1 MALNEKEL
9 ARLERQYMLGL
20 IDDNYY
26 YANNGR
32 GLTENYTEY
41 RMKKGLENRKRL
53 QKEIEERELMER
65 INKQID
71 KQVSK
76 QINDRLQNSI
86 EKAIEKALI
95 NIEKG
100 LIK

>member
-9 ARLERQYMLGL
+9 ARLERHYMLGL

-32 GLTENYTEY
+32 GLQENYTEY
-41 RMKKGLENRKRL
+41 RMKKGLENRKKL

-71 KQVSK
+71 KQ
-76 QINDRLQNSI
+76 INDRLQNSI
-86 EKAIEKALI
+86 EKAIERALI

>member
-32 GLTENYTEY
+32 GLQENYTEY
-41 RMKKGLENRKRL
+41 RMKKGLENRKKL

-71 KQVSK
+71 KQ
-76 QINDRLQNSI
+76 INDRLQNSI
-86 EKAIEKALI
+86 EKAIERALI